1 MTDELRPDAIKPQ
14 QIHADRPAH
23 ELRIDWADGHQSV
36 FGFSSLRWLCP
47 CAFCRG
53 EAGQPGW
60 LDSNPTLNDEQVTLS
75 DISLVGHYAV
85 QPVWA
90 DGHSSGF
97 YSFEH
102 LRRNCPC
109 PAHGGGAAARRVDGV
124 GHEPAHEA
132 EAEGHPSHGHTHG

>member
-1 MTDELRPDAIKPQ
+1 MTIDLRGDAIKPTN
-14 QIHADRPAH
+14 IHADRPARQ
-23 ELRIDWADGHQSV
+23 LTIDWADGHRSA
-36 FGFSSLRWLCP
+36 FDLTTLRWLCP

-60 LDSNPTLNDEQVTLS
+60 LDSEPQLTDEQVELA
-75 DISLVGHYAV
+75 DMSLTGNYAL

-102 LRRNCPC
+102 LRRNCLC
-109 PAHGGGAAARRVDGV
+109 TEDSAAREAAAGAAT
-124 GHEPAHEA
+124 
-132 EAEGHPSHGHTHG
+132 PSSAAQHRHD

>member
-1 MTDELRPDAIKPQ
+1 MTTDLRGDAIKPTN
-14 QIHADRPAH
+14 IHADRPARLLTV
-23 ELRIDWADGHQSV
+23 EWADGHQSA
-36 FGFSSLRWLCP
+36 FDLSALRWLCP

-60 LDSNPTLNDEQVTLS
+60 LDGDPTLTDEQLELT
-75 DISLVGHYAV
+75 DMSLTGNYAL
-85 QPVWA
+85 QPRWA

-109 PAHGGGAAARRVDGV
+109 PDDTARREADATTAAGGEPREHAHG
-124 GHEPAHEA
+124 
-132 EAEGHPSHGHTHG
+132 

>member
-1 MTDELRPDAIKPQ
+1 MTAELRGDAIKPTN
-14 QIHADRPAH
+14 IHADRPARKLTI
-23 ELRIDWADGHQSV
+23 EWGDGHQST
-36 FGFSSLRWLCP
+36 FDLTHLRWLCP

-60 LDSNPTLNDEQVTLS
+60 LDSNPTLTEEQVELA
-75 DISLVGHYAV
+75 DMSLTGNYAL

-102 LRRNCPC
+102 LRLNCPC
-109 PAHGGGAAARRVDGV
+109 EADTTRR
-124 GHEPAHEA
+124 EA
-132 EAEGHPSHGHTHG
+132 EAAATAAGGAPAHTHE